1 MTKDQID
8 LIKSLTNHPW
18 WTIIKQLEQE
28 AMNKLWQSML
38 KVDLNNEEHLKVLR
52 ENQIYVKARKDF
64 LENIEKQTLDIYEN
78 EIKLY

>member
-8 LIKSLTNHPW
+8 LIKSLTNHPG

-28 AMNKLWQSML
+28 SMNKLWQSML
-38 KVDLNNEEHLKVLR
+38 KVDLNNEWHLKILR